1 MLTVIASI
9 LVFGFLI
16 FIHEFGHYI
25 TARIFKVT
33 IEEFSIG
40 MGPRLVTWV
49 SKKTGIRYSISL
61 LPIGGFVSMP
71 GENGEYNNTKTE
83 SDSESL
89 DDGGEPVYNG
99 RTAEEDKY
107 ANDPNT
113 FGKKPA
119 WQRFIITAAGAT
131 VNIVA
136 GFLAMI
142 ILTMS
147 INIGNTRVAQYYTD
161 EELGMSVSSSAKL
174 QLGDEILK
182 VGGKRVKILDELSY
196 EIMRK
201 GNEPIDV
208 LVQRDGKEVLVE
220 DVVFPIEESQG
231 QSFGIMDFKVNR
243 VKKNFGSVMT
253 YSFRK
258 AALIVRMCWESIYD
272 LITGRYTF
280 AAVSGPVGIS
290 SAIGSAAK
298 AGFTSLLYITVL
310 ISINLGVMNLLPIPA
325 LDGGRIFTLL
335 IEMITRKKLPAKV
348 EETINAVGLALLL
361 GLSFIVL
368 IKDIVQ
374 LI

>member
-89 DDGGEPVYNG
+89 DDGGEPVYSG